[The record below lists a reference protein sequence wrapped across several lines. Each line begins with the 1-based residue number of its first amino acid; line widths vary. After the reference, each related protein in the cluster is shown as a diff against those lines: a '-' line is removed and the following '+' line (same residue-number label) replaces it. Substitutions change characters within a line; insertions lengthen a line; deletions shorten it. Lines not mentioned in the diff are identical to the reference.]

1 MMRRSCAWIVMVA
14 LVMGFVVPAFAQTT
28 APAAKPAEPAKSGDA
43 VKPAAKPAAKTKS
56 ATGMVKTASADALT
70 VIGKDKKEW
79 TFVVDKDT
87 KISVGDKKVEPKDL
101 KEHDSA
107 TVTFAEADGKMV
119 AKTVKVKAA
128 AKPKS

>member
-14 LVMGFVVPAFAQTT
+14 LVMGFVLPALAQTAAPA

-43 VKPAAKPAAKTKS
+43 AKATAKTKS
-56 ATGMVKTASADALT
+56 ATGMVKTASADSLT
-70 VIGKDKKEW
+70 VVGKDKKEW

-87 KISVGDKKVEPKDL
+87 KVSVGDKKVEPKDL
-101 KEHDSA
+101 KANDSA